1 MALDEKMTVLY
12 AAGEGVRSSCA
23 PLSGRTIIDGTS
35 AIHASENG
43 ANEKTMLPRSP
54 GYLPFDKSAGRLEFQ
69 DSKRSIDELKELART
84 SPPDQMVTKPT
95 FTERKA
101 MADLT
106 RTHSGRR
113 RRILEQIGGGGDH
126 AQKPLRRLFRL
137 NRSAT
142 TSDLKG
148 EGATGRSV
156 ELTADGEELARA
168 RECLR
173 IASKHSSGGYKYT
186 KIAISPKMYK
196 NQTPSTYQ
204 VNFLE
209 SKAKGKSHNW
219 IYRKSQPDANLDGD
233 ANGATG
239 HISHSSEEK
248 GYGQEVMDEFPHLI
262 VGSEIND
269 PAKSVTNPASNGYS
283 PSKGIPQLPEHG
295 LRDFT
300 AATLATAQARARA
313 GSKGHLFRSPER
325 QGTQSR
331 QRESPIRK
339 HGNHFARRR
348 PSSKGPHSIP
358 IKFQLRPQRASFPKT
373 PRTSFDEPVAP
384 KVSPPNVVKETAVQA
399 VSCSSISPI
408 ESSPAKSGRS
418 FIDDCHSDA
427 ESGTIMNAQRAEF
440 IQGQGAYAYHHPS
453 SSRQPPK
460 PGPAPTRALPSLP
473 EGHDSSSPKSRV
485 GKPSEDKNMLPS
497 ETPSGSGSS
506 PKQQKSP
513 PKSPPKRGHRY
524 RLSPVKNTVPSDSR
538 VLKPSPTFTEVFPQ
552 PPSSSTSLARKSSEA
567 ISPRTRTRPYDG
579 GAVVTTGRALDLS
592 TSPCNFNSADSA
604 ARQPSTADSKSVN
617 GGNSSSSSSFV
628 RQDGRDHKSQNDT
641 DAEKDNLYMP
651 WHESRIERVRALK
664 IRDME
669 RARQGSVD
677 FQRQR
682 DDEEKIGFTAPA
694 RERGGTLIGE
704 EIKHPER
711 VSSLSA
717 KGVEKDQRSSPE
729 QKGAYTE
736 KGDKR
741 HFVGGKIEFSPIIV
755 VAEQPPCLTA
765 VVNEPCSSD
774 SRLMS
779 QHNHHHQ
786 STQNNH
792 NQINPSHTHNLKPN
806 GILHPTSSSSYRPT
820 SPHNPHNPIDNRYS
834 NSNSSLPISP
844 TNEISAL
851 ESRLAAMEKKNIL
864 LERAFLAVIDASCGF
879 GGLGLGLGAGNSGG
893 MGGRDSRNSGVGERG
908 SGYLS
913 DGGRER
919 ERMSAMSEGD
929 KVDVLS
935 GRVDEMLELVGDMGR
950 RG

>member
-1 MALDEKMTVLY
+1 MDCS
-12 AAGEGVRSSCA
+12 VRSSCA

-84 SPPDQMVTKPT
+84 SPPDQMATKPT

-106 RTHSGRR
+106 RSHSGRR
-113 RRILEQIGGGGDH
+113 RRILEQIGGGGGH

-156 ELTADGEELARA
+156 ELTAKGEELARA

-239 HISHSSEEK
+239 HISHSSKEK

-325 QGTQSR
+325 QGAQSR

-339 HGNHFARRR
+339 HGKHFARRR

-373 PRTSFDEPVAP
+373 PRTSFDEPIAP
-384 KVSPPNVVKETAVQA
+384 KVSPPDVVRVTAAQA
-399 VSCSSISPI
+399 VSCSSVSPI

-485 GKPSEDKNMLPS
+485 GKRSEDKNVLPS

-579 GAVVTTGRALDLS
+579 GGVVTTGRALDLS
-592 TSPCNFNSADSA
+592 TSPSNFNTADA
-604 ARQPSTADSKSVN
+604 ATPQPSTADLKSVN
-617 GGNSSSSSSFV
+617 GGNSSSSSAFV
-628 RQDGRDHKSQNDT
+628 RPDGRDQKSQDDT
-641 DAEKDNLYMP
+641 DAERDNLYMP
-651 WHESRIERVRALK
+651 WHESRVERVRALK

-682 DDEEKIGFTAPA
+682 NDEEKIGLTPPA
-694 RERGGTLIGE
+694 RERGGTLVGE

-717 KGVEKDQRSSPE
+717 KGMEKDHHSSPV
-729 QKGAYTE
+729 QRASDTE
-736 KGDKR
+736 KGNKR
-741 HFVGGKIEFSPIIV
+741 PFVGGKMEFSPIIV
-755 VAEQPPCLTA
+755 VAEQPPCPTA
-765 VVNEPCSSD
+765 VVNEPSFSD
-774 SRLMS
+774 SHHISRHS
-779 QHNHHHQ
+779 HHHQ
-786 STQNNH
+786 STHNNH
-792 NQINPSHTHNLKPN
+792 NHINPSHTHNVKPN
-806 GILHPTSSSSYRPT
+806 GILRPHHPSSSSSYRPT
-820 SPHNPHNPIDNRYS
+820 SPHNPHNPMDNRYS
-834 NSNSSLPISP
+834 NSTSSLPVPP

-851 ESRLAAMEKKNIL
+851 ETRLAAMEKKNIL
-864 LERAFLAVIDASCGF
+864 LERAFMAVIDASCGF
-879 GGLGLGLGAGNSGG
+879 GGRNSGG
-893 MGGRDSRNSGVGERG
+893 MGGRDSVIGERG

-913 DGGRER
+913 DGRER
-919 ERMSAMSEGD
+919 ERMSAESEGD

-950 RG
+950 GG